1 MAYVTL
7 ATGGYVPF
15 ILIKTRYSYVWR
27 HGCYQLNRLYALP
40 RNTNVLCLLG
50 CDASESIVEIDIE
63 AQIFGIFNLFKV
75 VDHGNDTQLQVCVCG
90 WEGGGGRGKN
100 SHIDINCKETSS
112 QRHIAKLLVL
122 SFIVSGPIL
131 KEKFPTDPQV
141 CKSFNFKLKN
151 LFCAV
156 FLEDV
161 SCHLYAVLHISIFL
175 EMQLRKRIINSF
187 DSALC

>member
-1 MAYVTL
+1 MFCVCL
-7 ATGGYVPF
+7 DVM
-15 ILIKTRYSYVWR
+15 R
-27 HGCYQLNRLYALP
+27 LNRSYF
-40 RNTNVLCLLG
+40 T
-50 CDASESIVEIDIE
+50 DTE

-75 VDHGNDTQLQVCVCG
+75 VDHGNDTQLQVCV
-90 WEGGGGRGKN
+90 GGGGGKN
-100 SHIDINCKETSS
+100 AHIDINCKETSS

-122 SFIVSGPIL
+122 FFIVSGPIL

-141 CKSFNFKLKN
+141 CKSLNFKLKN